1 MGAGCGDAAFLHDE
15 DHVGFLH
22 GRDALGDDDLRGV
35 GDLVMECGADQ
46 LVGLGVNGR
55 GGVVENQDLRLLQE
69 RASDAQALALAAGDV
84 GAALFDVRVVLVREL
99 LDEAV
104 GLRELAGVADL
115 LVGGVRVAPAQVLGD
130 GSGEQ
135 HVLLQ
140 HHGDLVAQDLHV
152 VVAHVDAA
160 DLERTVGHIVQ
171 SRHELHQ
178 AGLRRTGA
186 ADDADGHAG
195 TDLQVDIVE
204 HRLFG
209 VIRVAEVDVVEF
221 DGPVGHFLD
230 GVGRVGHRAFLVEH
244 LADTFRGRLGND
256 AHDEDHGQ
264 HHHGHE
270 DLHGVGDQC
279 GQVAGGEPQ
288 RGIIARGHD
297 LLGAHP
303 CDENHR
309 DVYADHHERVVE
321 AHHTVGLAEVLV
333 DALGDAAEFGDFM
346 RFAGVGLDH
355 ADALK
360 VLVDHV
366 VELVVG
372 VEHAL
377 EHRVHVHRQAAQTE
391 GENRDARQEHQ
402 GNGRAD
408 AEREDPRHDH
418 HDRGSHTQTND
429 HGIGVLQVG
438 HIGGEP
444 GDDRAGGELVNI
456 GEAEALHLLE
466 FVMTQVLGESSAG
479 DRGELTGKEASRERT

>member
-15 DHVGFLH
+15 NHVGFLH
-22 GRDALGDDDLRGV
+22 GCDALGDDDLGGV
-35 GDLVMECGADQ
+35 GDLVVERLTDQ
-46 LVGLGVNGR
+46 LVRLGVDRG

-303 CDENHR
+303 CNEDHR

>member
-1 MGAGCGDAAFLHDE
+1 MMH
-15 DHVGFLH
+15 
-22 GRDALGDDDLRGV
+22 
-35 GDLVMECGADQ
+35 
-46 LVGLGVNGR
+46 
-55 GGVVENQDLRLLQE
+55 
-69 RASDAQALALAAGDV
+69 
-84 GAALFDVRVVLVREL
+84 
-99 LDEAV
+99 
-104 GLRELAGVADL
+104 
-115 LVGGVRVAPAQVLGD
+115 
-130 GSGEQ
+130 
-135 HVLLQ
+135 
-140 HHGDLVAQDLHV
+140 
-152 VVAHVDAA
+152 
-160 DLERTVGHIVQ
+160 
-171 SRHELHQ
+171 
-178 AGLRRTGA
+178 
-186 ADDADGHAG
+186 
-195 TDLQVDIVE
+195 
-204 HRLFG
+204 
-209 VIRVAEVDVVEF
+209 
-221 DGPVGHFLD
+221 
-230 GVGRVGHRAFLVEH
+230 
-244 LADTFRGRLGND
+244 
-256 AHDEDHGQ
+256 HDEDHGQ

-279 GQVAGGEPQ
+279 GQVAGGQAQ
-288 RGIIARGHD
+288 RGIVAGGDD

-333 DALGDAAEFGDFM
+333 DALGDAAELGDFM

-377 EHRVHVHRQAAQTE
+377 EHRVHVHRQTAQTE

-444 GDDRAGGELVNI
+444 GDDR
-456 GEAEALHLLE
+456 
-466 FVMTQVLGESSAG
+466 
-479 DRGELTGKEASRERT
+479 SRWRTCQYW